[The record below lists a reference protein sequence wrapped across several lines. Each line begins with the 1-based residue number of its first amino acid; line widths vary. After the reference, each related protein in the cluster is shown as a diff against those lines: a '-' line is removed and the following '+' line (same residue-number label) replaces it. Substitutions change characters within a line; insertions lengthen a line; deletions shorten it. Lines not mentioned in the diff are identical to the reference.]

1 MNEFFDAPP
10 EGALQTPH
18 ERALSIEY
26 KANKTPEA
34 YAHLAQGAALAD
46 YVKNGALGF
55 SYFDKEANKRR
66 SISELTFVVLEA
78 YAGVAGFDGEN
89 RISYWSNRAK
99 DTRKEP
105 LTVFASNHT
114 GPICSG
120 LYQTI
125 KDQLPKAA
133 NYTKFV
139 KAYCVQLDRVIE
151 LKLTASAERGMQKA
165 IAAAELTAGR
175 KRKWESVFVLSLPD
189 NDHLWGFHLTGY
201 ARETKEGEDYAG
213 KGELY
218 LAPVF
223 HAGILNPVKQAATWQ
238 KCRELQDAERA
249 SHEAYRAKYQQAETV
264 TATDAPQ
271 AEYKAAPAN
280 DPNFPSNAPPIN
292 TYVTANHEQPDEL
305 LDLPF

>member
-55 SYFDKEANKRR
+55 SYFDKEANKRVPLP
-66 SISELTFVVLEA
+66 ELTFVVMEA

-105 LTVFASNHT
+105 LAVFASNHS

-125 KDQLPKAA
+125 KEQLPKAA

-175 KRKWESVFVLSLPD
+175 RRKWESVFVLSLPD

-201 ARETKEGEDYAG
+201 ARETKEGEDYTG

-223 HAGILNPVKQAATWQ
+223 HAGILNPVKQKDMWQ
-238 KCRELQDAERA
+238 KCRELQDSERA
-249 SHEAYRAKYQQAETV
+249 AHEAYRAKYQQAETV
-264 TATDAPQ
+264 TATETAQ
-271 AEYKAAPAN
+271 AEYKSAPPIDTNIKAN
-280 DPNFPSNAPPIN
+280 HDPNFP
-292 TYVTANHEQPDEL
+292 TVEVVGEDETKD
-305 LDLPF
+305 DLPF

>member
-1 MNEFFDAPP
+1 MNDIFDAPP

-55 SYFDKEANKRR
+55 SYFDKEANKRVPLP
-66 SISELTFVVLEA
+66 ELTFVVLEA
-78 YAGVAGFDGEN
+78 YAGVAGFDSEN
-89 RISYWSNRAK
+89 KISYWSNRSK

-105 LTVFASNHT
+105 LTVFASNHQ

-125 KDQLPKAA
+125 KEQLPKTA
-133 NYTKFV
+133 NYTKFI
-139 KAYCVQLDRVIE
+139 KAYCIQLDRVIE
-151 LKLTASAERGMQKA
+151 LKLTASAERGLQKA
-165 IAAAELTAGR
+165 IAAAEMSAGL

-201 ARETKEGEDYAG
+201 NRETKEGEDYAG

-223 HAGILNPVKQAATWQ
+223 HAGILNPVKQAALWQ
-238 KCRELQDAERA
+238 KCRDYQESERA
-249 SHEAYRAKYQQAETV
+249 AHEAYKARYQQAETV
-264 TATDAPQ
+264 TETHTPQ
-271 AEYKAAPAN
+271 AAGQTTPN
-280 DPNFPSNAPPIN
+280 PNFPAMADAPAVDSNL
-292 TYVTANHEQPDEL
+292 D
-305 LDLPF
+305 DLPF